1 MPNKSTAA
9 GTERGKRAPKG
20 VMPRLIRTV
29 FSFYPVLL
37 PITICCILVNAVV
50 SSMPSVFMQNAIAV
64 VEATYKTG
72 DWAAA
77 APTIFRLLTILVT
90 LYVISLAAGA
100 TFNQL
105 MAIIT
110 QGTLAKLREKMF
122 DHMQDLPIRYF
133 DTHSHGDI
141 MSFYTN
147 DIDTLRQLISQS
159 LPQLMISG
167 ITLLSVF
174 CIMIYYSIWLAL
186 VVLCGVVVMF
196 FTARYVSGHSSKYFL
211 QQQITIARTE
221 GFMEEM
227 MSGQKVIKVFCH
239 EEGAKADFDKVN
251 DELFANSEQANR
263 YANILMPLLGN
274 MGNVTYVI
282 VALAG
287 GALLLNGAPNLSLS
301 GMALSISIVVP
312 FLNMTKQFAGAIG

>member
-1 MPNKSTAA
+1 MPNNAS
-9 GTERGKRAPKG
+9 TERGKRAPKG

-29 FSFYPVLL
+29 FSFYPGPAAGDHRLYPDQRHRQL
-37 PITICCILVNAVV
+37 DAVCLY
-50 SSMPSVFMQNAIAV
+50 A
-64 VEATYKTG
+64 ERHRRRRGTYKTG
-72 DWAAA
+72 DWASASG
-77 APTIFRLLTILVT
+77 TIFRLLAILIT

-147 DIDTLRQLISQS
+147 DIDTLRPAHQPE

-174 CIMIYYSIWLAL
+174 CIMIYYSICWPWWCCA
-186 VVLCGVVVMF
+186 
-196 FTARYVSGHSSKYFL
+196 AWS
-211 QQQITIARTE
+211 
-221 GFMEEM
+221 
-227 MSGQKVIKVFCH
+227 
-239 EEGAKADFDKVN
+239 
-251 DELFANSEQANR
+251 
-263 YANILMPLLGN
+263 
-274 MGNVTYVI
+274 
-282 VALAG
+282 
-287 GALLLNGAPNLSLS
+287 
-301 GMALSISIVVP
+301 
-312 FLNMTKQFAGAIG
+312 